1 LDVFTIEEL
10 SILFI
15 ELIFEFILF
24 EFIFALLF
32 ELLEFIF
39 ELVEFILA
47 AVSVALL
54 FVVGVVVCGVTVV
67 GFVLFV
73 LLVLSTCANSERQV
87 KVHIKDRN
95 SVFIK

>member
-1 LDVFTIEEL
+1 VFTIEEL

-24 EFIFALLF
+24 EFIFESV
-32 ELLEFIF
+32 ELIF
-39 ELVEFILA
+39 EFVEFILA

-54 FVVGVVVCGVTVV
+54 FAGGVVVCGVTVV